1 MNNIRME
8 EQQGTVKK
16 EHGEGNIEGGGGM
29 KRRIT
34 DGQGTK
40 KKIVRKKTKEKKMG
54 TERLATKTN
63 YTQKTT
69 SNCRRK
75 RNKELK

>member
-40 KKIVRKKTKEKKMG
+40 KKIVRKKKNKGKENGNG
-54 TERLATKTN
+54 TLSNENELYAKN
-63 YTQKTT
+63 Y
-69 SNCRRK
+69 
-75 RNKELK
+75 E